1 MIAQQQPQMQTS
13 APQVRSTPYQ
23 SPMYNYGS
31 GIVTLTNPRQLLH
44 DLDLKLRG
52 KREIDGKPVDVGD
65 PLMNDEGVNSVLG
78 QVESIVNQVT
88 VMGNLKDEEIK
99 GLMDF
104 LADTLAKDLMMNRV
118 KYQIIFPSARDRIYF
133 AALTTAFI
141 TMKRAF
147 EEGDRRFWKGSV
159 QEVRTT
165 VENPSKKKGLFGIW
179 N

>member
-1 MIAQQQPQMQTS
+1 MNQQQTQQASPQI
-13 APQVRSTPYQ
+13 RSTPYQ

-31 GIVTLTNPRQLLH
+31 GIVTLTNPRNLLH
-44 DLDLKLRG
+44 ELDLKLRG
-52 KREIDGKPVDVGD
+52 KREINGKTQKVGD
-65 PLMNDEGVNSVLG
+65 ALLNDEGVNSVLS

-88 VMGNLKDEEIK
+88 VMGWLKDEEIK

-118 KYQIIFPSARDRIYF
+118 KYEIHHTSARDRVYF
-133 AALTTAFI
+133 SALTTAFI
-141 TMKRAF
+141 TMKRAY

-165 VENPSKKKGLFGIW
+165 VENQNKKKGLFGLW
-179 N
+179 T

>member
-1 MIAQQQPQMQTS
+1 MVEQQLEQPQI
-13 APQVRSTPYQ
+13 RSTPYQ

-44 DLDLKLRG
+44 ELDLKLRG
-52 KREIDGKPVDVGD
+52 KKEVDGKVIDAGN
-65 PLMNDEGVNSVLG
+65 PLMNNEGVNSILG

-88 VMGNLKDEEIK
+88 VMGNLKDEEIR

-104 LADTLAKDLMMNRV
+104 LADTLAKDLMMNRE
-118 KYQIIFPSARDRIYF
+118 KYEIRHHSARDRIYF
-133 AALTTAFI
+133 SALSTAFI
-141 TMKRAF
+141 TMKRAY

-165 VENPSKKKGLFGIW
+165 VEAPTKKKGLFGLW